1 MNIFKNYDFDY
12 HKRKHNQD
20 YEINQ
25 DNINNQV
32 SQNKQS
38 DEERKKFLAESEKV
52 NDYRNHIGNEP
63 MTVDQYLT
71 ASGYALY
78 FPKHYDEKGFEIYK
92 MYQELGKGFP
102 LIKKAPNPLRMP
114 TPSNKNLEEI
124 NEEGIRRWSNLL
136 PKYYLNSDEDK
147 MAQFKVIENAIR
159 RHKLP
164 NSKIFY
170 PTNDNPIT
178 GKERKLVD
186 NFQESLFDMI
196 QTQYDRFPNNNNYK
210 SPANIATNMT
220 HYQALIPPGP
230 LSYGHYPSAMGLGA
244 EIDMDYL
251 QKSINT
257 FKPTILT
264 VENMSDLKKMLYP
277 ADFFRELMITN
288 AYLTAISSMN
298 TMFLASRP
306 EQDWLFTSEE
316 SPLLQSVKALAHELK
331 NQDIKNFHNGL
342 VGSATVGKMLELN
355 AEIIEKSKD
364 PNYTLTGKDIEKFQ
378 NILTTPSKTPTGV
391 EVVMMDDLRANNLL
405 NKKENERLL

>member
-1 MNIFKNYDFDY
+1 MNIFKNYDFDGSI
-12 HKRKHNQD
+12 RRNSQ
-20 YEINQ
+20 
-25 DNINNQV
+25 NN
-32 SQNKQS
+32 QNKQS
-38 DEERKKFLAESEKV
+38 DEERKKFLAESEKAS
-52 NDYRNHIGNEP
+52 DYRNHIGNEP
-63 MTVDQYLT
+63 MTIDQYLT

-78 FPKHYDEKGFEIYK
+78 FPKHYDEKGFKTYK
-92 MYQELGKGFP
+92 MYQELAKGFP

-114 TPSNKNLEEI
+114 TPSNKNRESI
-124 NEEGIRRWSNLL
+124 NEEGERRWSNLL

-170 PTNDNPIT
+170 PTNNNPIT
-178 GKERKLVD
+178 EKERNLVD
-186 NFQESLFDMI
+186 NFQKSLLDMI
-196 QTQYDRFPNNNNYK
+196 QTQYDRFPNNNNYQ
-210 SPANIATNMT
+210 SPADTTVNMT
-220 HYQALIPPGP
+220 HCQTLIPPGP
-230 LSYGHYPSAMGLGA
+230 ISYGHYPSAMGLGA

-364 PNYTLTGKDIEKFQ
+364 PNYTLTGKDVEKFQ

-405 NKKENERLL
+405 NKKENERTY